1 MLEELLYA
9 DDTAKNTS
17 TERKMQ
23 EAMDRISQACDNYD
37 LKIST
42 KKTEVVC
49 QPAPGKLQWMDKD
62 CKSLINSPILEALCL
77 KQCTL
82 MMRLLPE
89 LLKSA

>member
-42 KKTEVVC
+42 K
-49 QPAPGKLQWMDKD
+49 
-62 CKSLINSPILEALCL
+62 
-77 KQCTL
+77 
-82 MMRLLPE
+82 
-89 LLKSA
+89 